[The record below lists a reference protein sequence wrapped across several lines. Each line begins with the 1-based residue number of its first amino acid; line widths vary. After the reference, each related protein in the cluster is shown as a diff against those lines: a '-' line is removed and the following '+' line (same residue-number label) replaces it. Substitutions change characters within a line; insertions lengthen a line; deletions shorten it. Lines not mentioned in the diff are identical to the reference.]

1 MMDRSIFAIVV
12 ASVLAAAGV
21 AEAQSLKGSPASL
34 TRQNRQ
40 AELHD
45 YSYLDSP
52 DEVRQFVAA
61 GLLVPVQESAVLK
74 LRQVSYPYTR
84 PEVKLFLERLAQQY
98 FEACGEPLIVTSLI
112 RPSAAQPR
120 NASNRSVHP
129 TGMAV
134 DVRRTTNRACRNWLE
149 NTLLH
154 LEARGVLDATY
165 ESNPPH
171 YHIAVFPRPY
181 LRYVGVDPAQLR
193 ASPPAPH
200 ELPKV
205 SEYTVK
211 RGDSLWDIARRFG
224 TTVEAIK
231 AENGL
236 QSSRVVAGQVLRI
249 PGGQ

>member
-1 MMDRSIFAIVV
+1 MDRKIFAIVV
-12 ASVLAAAGV
+12 AALVATAGV
-21 AEAQSLKGSPASL
+21 AEAQSLRGSPASL

-45 YSYLDSP
+45 FSYLDHP
-52 DEVRQFVAA
+52 DEVRRFVAA
-61 GLLVPVQESAVLK
+61 GLLVPVQESSVLK

-98 FEACGEPLIVTSLI
+98 FDACGEPLIVTSLV
-112 RPSAAQPR
+112 RPNAAQPR
-120 NASNRSVHP
+120 NASDRSVHP

-134 DVRRTTNRACRNWLE
+134 DVRRTTNRACRQWLE

-154 LEARGVLDATY
+154 LEAKGVLDATY
-165 ESNPPH
+165 ESKPPH
-171 YHIAVFPRPY
+171 YHIALFPRPY

-193 ASPPAPH
+193 ATPPAPH

-224 TTVEAIK
+224 TTVEAIQ

-236 QSSRVVAGQVLRI
+236 RTSRVVVGQVLRI

>member
-1 MMDRSIFAIVV
+1 MDRRILSIVV
-12 ASVLAAAGV
+12 ASIVTVAGA
-21 AEAQSLKGSPASL
+21 AEAQSLRGSPASL
-34 TRQNRQ
+34 TRQNRR

-45 YSYLDSP
+45 YSYLDNP
-52 DEVRQFVAA
+52 EEVRRVVAA
-61 GLLVPVQESAVLK
+61 GLLVPVQESSVLK

-98 FEACGEPLIVTSLI
+98 FDACGEPLIVTSLV
-112 RPSAAQPR
+112 RPNAAQPR
-120 NASNRSVHP
+120 NASDRSVHP

-134 DVRRTTNRACRNWLE
+134 DVRRTTNRACRQWLE

-154 LEARGVLDATY
+154 LEAKGVLDATY

-171 YHIAVFPRPY
+171 YHIALFPRPY

-193 ASPPAPH
+193 ATPPAPH

-224 TTVEAIK
+224 TTVEAIQ

-236 QSSRVVAGQVLRI
+236 RTSRVVVGQVLRI